1 MRGKQITDLHIQQ
14 RSPQEPTFKG
24 WVPWLWRTVWGGVF
38 LLGALGLLTSGF
50 SDSLKYRP
58 LLWAFGLAG
67 YGLFSAVCA
76 TKWGKLLPVIAL
88 PACLL
93 CGFVWAVPLR
103 SGLADMANEL
113 LRFWSGKTGQILLL
127 YESQGGG
134 TTAGLFLTG
143 LLALLTA
150 WGAHRR
156 LWLMLFPLVALA
168 IGWGIGFFVGGMQT
182 LLLILGFTA
191 VALQNAGVCWRRTVL
206 ATGLFALIWALS
218 LPLSSSLLQAG
229 ERTRTWLN
237 EFWHQLRYDSATNSL
252 PEGDLQNLGAWEK
265 SQAPAL
271 KLTMEQP
278 QKLYLRGFVG
288 QTYTGCSWQTAAAD
302 VTTESAADLF
312 YWLHK
317 DGFYAQTELAA
328 AVASTKTDCRAGL
341 ELENLGACR
350 KWAYLPYGLASTD
363 CLNAFSYPDAG
374 TVAKAR
380 NDTVDYQ
387 PGGLLEWYMAQKA
400 LSDGAVKDQR
410 AEDFQKLESAYRTFV
425 YSAYLTLP
433 EEAAQACQRLLGQD
447 RGPMTLLEIR
457 MQVKDLLQAAIR
469 YDETTVTH
477 NGKQDFATYVLTAGG
492 SGYSVHYATIAT
504 LLLRA
509 CGVPARYVEGYFL
522 SAQEAE
528 ALKPGQAV
536 VLDECH
542 AHAWVEYYLDGVGWV
557 PFEVTPGYEDLE
569 EQTLLDLLDS
579 DQGFSQT
586 SEKTYERQH
595 QQVPPAPVQQPDRV
609 VQPQD
614 EGRRLQIWPLWGL
627 LSLIFCLAVAR
638 TIVLRLRLRR
648 WLQRT
653 KTAPPR
659 QAVEQFYACSRSML
673 QMAGFSW
680 EPGELHWEAFAAQ
693 HQEALFSRHLMTDE
707 QKSAFQAFYQQART
721 YYRSHVVWYR
731 RLYLQWIRCMF
742 I

>member
-1 MRGKQITDLHIQQ
+1 MRGKLTTDLQIHRQSSQ
-14 RSPQEPTFKG
+14 KTVPKG

-38 LLGALGLLTSGF
+38 LLGALGLLTVGFSASLKCRALLWVSGF
-50 SDSLKYRP
+50 V
-58 LLWAFGLAG
+58 G

-76 TKWGKLLPVIAL
+76 TKWGKLLPAIAL
-88 PACLL
+88 PVCLL
-93 CGFVWAVPLR
+93 CGFVWAAPLR

-113 LRFWSGKTGQILLL
+113 LRFWSGKTGQILLP

-134 TTAGLFLTG
+134 TTAGLFLVG
-143 LLALLTA
+143 LLALFSA

-156 LWLMLFPLVALA
+156 LWLMLFPLAALA
-168 IGWGIGFFVGGMQT
+168 AGWGIGFFAGGVET

-218 LPLSSSLLQAG
+218 LPLTSSLLQAG
-229 ERTRTWLN
+229 ERTRTWLH
-237 EFWHQLRYDSATNSL
+237 ESWHQLRYDSATNSL
-252 PEGDLQNLGAWEK
+252 PEGDLQNLGAWKK
-265 SQAPAL
+265 SQSPAL

-288 QTYTGCSWQTAAAD
+288 QTYTGRSWQTAAAD
-302 VTTESAADLF
+302 VITNSAADLF

-328 AVASTKTDCRAGL
+328 AVASTGADSRAAL
-341 ELENLGACR
+341 ELENCGACR
-350 KWAYLPYGLASTD
+350 KWAYLPYGLASAD

-374 TVAKAR
+374 TVANAR
-380 NDTVDYQ
+380 NYTADYQ
-387 PGGLLEWYMAQKA
+387 PGGLLEWYMAQKVF
-400 LSDGAVKDQR
+400 SDGAAKDQK
-410 AEDFQKLESAYRTFV
+410 AEGYRKLESAYRTFV

-433 EEAAQACQRLLGQD
+433 EEAAQACEGLLGQD
-447 RGPMTLLEIR
+447 RRPMTLLEIR
-457 MQVKDLLQAAIR
+457 TQVKDLLQATIR

-522 SAQEAE
+522 SAQEAGE
-528 ALKPGQAV
+528 LKPGQAV
-536 VLDECH
+536 ILDECH

-557 PFEVTPGYEDLE
+557 PFEVTPGYEDQE
-569 EQTLLDLLDS
+569 EQALLNLLDA
-579 DQGFSQT
+579 DQGLSQA

-609 VQPQD
+609 VQPQR
-614 EGRRLQIWPLWGL
+614 EERKLQVWSLWGL
-627 LSLIFCLAVAR
+627 LGLILCLTAVR
-638 TIVLRLRLRR
+638 TVALRLRLRR
-648 WLQRT
+648 WLQKT
-653 KTAPPR
+653 QTAPPR
-659 QAVEQFYACSRSML
+659 QAVAQFYACSRSML

-680 EPGELHWEAFAAQ
+680 KPGELHWEAFAAQ
-693 HQEALFSRHLMTDE
+693 YQEALFSSHMMTE
-707 QKSAFQAFYQQART
+707 AQKSAFEAFYQQAKA
-721 YYRSHVVWYR
+721 YYRSHVAWYR
-731 RLYLQWIRCMF
+731 RFYMQWIRCLF